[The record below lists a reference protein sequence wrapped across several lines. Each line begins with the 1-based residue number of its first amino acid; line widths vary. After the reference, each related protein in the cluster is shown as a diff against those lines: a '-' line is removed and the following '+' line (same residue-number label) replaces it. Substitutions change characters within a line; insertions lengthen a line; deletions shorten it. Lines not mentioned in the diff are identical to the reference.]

1 MPARTGPRVDATS
14 VTFRLADRDNR
25 YTEVRLSPELRL
37 PADPLAFTKSEAE
50 WVLRLDRPPV
60 QRMEYMLEVT
70 HLDGTSEV
78 LIDPGNPRTVPG
90 AFGERSVV
98 EFPGYRP
105 PSWLGAP
112 AIDGRWVDLS
122 VPSRALSKPVD
133 VRVWAPTDTRPRTAL
148 PLLVAHDGPEYDT
161 LSRLSQFSAAAIA
174 AGTLRPH
181 RLALLAPGD
190 RDEWYS
196 CSSQYASALIRVV
209 LPGIERVAAIAGTP
223 VGMGASLGALAMLHA
238 QRRFP
243 GSFAA
248 LFLQS
253 GSFFRPRFDAH
264 ESRFGRYQHIVRCV
278 DEMLRVTRA
287 ADPVPVAMTC
297 GTAEE
302 NMANNQL
309 MARALAAQGHEVALH
324 PVPDAH
330 NYTAWRDAFHPY
342 LTQLLHRVWTLP

>member
-1 MPARTGPRVDATS
+1 VPAAAGPRVDATS
-14 VTFRLADRDNR
+14 VTFRVADADRHYSQVHLR
-25 YTEVRLSPELRL
+25 PELPL
-37 PADPLAFTKSEAE
+37 PADRLAFTQSDAE

-60 QRMEYMLEVT
+60 QRMEYL
-70 HLDGTSEV
+70 LDVRHVDGLSLSMV
-78 LIDPGNPRTVPG
+78 DPANSCTAPG

-105 PSWLGAP
+105 PPWLDA
-112 AIDGRWVDLS
+112 AAVEGRWVDLS
-122 VPSRALSKPVD
+122 VPSRSLGKPVD
-133 VRVWAPTDTRPRTAL
+133 VRIWAPANARPRAAL
-148 PLLVAHDGPEYDT
+148 PLLIAHDGPEYDT
-161 LSRLSQFSAAAIA
+161 LSRLSQYCSAAIA
-174 AGTLRPH
+174 AGTLPPH

-196 CSSQYASALIRVV
+196 CSSQYASALIRAV
-209 LPGIERVAAIAGTP
+209 LPALMRTTTVAGAP

-243 GSFAA
+243 ASFAA

-264 ESRFGRYQHIVRCV
+264 ESRFGRYQRIVRCV
-278 DEMLRVTRA
+278 DEMVRVTRA

-297 GTAEE
+297 GTVEE

-324 PVPDAH
+324 PVADAH

-342 LTQLLHRVWTLP
+342 LTQLLRRVWTMP